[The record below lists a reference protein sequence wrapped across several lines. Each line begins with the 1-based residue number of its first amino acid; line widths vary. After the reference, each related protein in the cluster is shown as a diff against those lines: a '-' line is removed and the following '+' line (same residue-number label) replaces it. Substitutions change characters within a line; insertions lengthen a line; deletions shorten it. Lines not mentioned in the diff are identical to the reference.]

1 MMRERR
7 RLARRYATALGWL
20 AEERNLL
27 DEVERDLELVQSL
40 LDGSEEFGY
49 LLRNE
54 QIAVSERCAFL
65 ERVLKDEVQPLTLD
79 FLYLIIRKHRARYLE
94 DIIDAYVEY
103 ANERRGILVVRVTT
117 AKELDDMLLETL
129 REGLGKALDA
139 KVRVRSSVDPSL
151 LGGVIVRVGDLLIDG
166 SALTR
171 LNQLGRTLKSAQL
184 N

>member
-49 LLRNE
+49 FLRNE

-65 ERVLKDEVQPLTLD
+65 ERVLKDEVQPLTLH
-79 FLYLIIRKHRARYLE
+79 FLYLIIRKHRAR
-94 DIIDAYVEY
+94 
-103 ANERRGILVVRVTT
+103 
-117 AKELDDMLLETL
+117 
-129 REGLGKALDA
+129 
-139 KVRVRSSVDPSL
+139 
-151 LGGVIVRVGDLLIDG
+151 
-166 SALTR
+166 
-171 LNQLGRTLKSAQL
+171 
-184 N
+184 

>member
-1 MMRERR
+1 M
-7 RLARRYATALGWL
+7 
-20 AEERNLL
+20 
-27 DEVERDLELVQSL
+27 
-40 LDGSEEFGY
+40 EF
-49 LLRNE
+49 
-54 QIAVSERCAFL
+54 
-65 ERVLKDEVQPLTLD
+65 
-79 FLYLIIRKHRARYLE
+79 
-94 DIIDAYVEY
+94 